1 MSLRARLRYRF
12 DNVMSR
18 GTGGQI
24 ALLAVITLVL
34 VAIATVTVV
43 ILQVRPE
50 DDSGKAD
57 SLGQVIW
64 LSLMHAMDPGMLGG
78 DGGGWLFPAVMLV
91 LTIGGIFVVSA

>member
-57 SLGQVIW
+57 SLGR
-64 LSLMHAMDPGMLGG
+64 
-78 DGGGWLFPAVMLV
+78 
-91 LTIGGIFVVSA
+91 